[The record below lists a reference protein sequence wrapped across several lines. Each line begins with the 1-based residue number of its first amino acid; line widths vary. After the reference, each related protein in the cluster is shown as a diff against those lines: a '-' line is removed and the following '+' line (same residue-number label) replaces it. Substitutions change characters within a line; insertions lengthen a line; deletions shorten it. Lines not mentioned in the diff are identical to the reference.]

1 MGLKHEY
8 SCTEDIRQKM
18 LDFLQ
23 KMEVLFEKECLSEQ
37 HWISSQKV
45 IFHAIMPKQPVF
57 VKKFMMGPTSMLTA
71 YLTCTQP

>member
-37 HWISSQKV
+37 H
-45 IFHAIMPKQPVF
+45 
-57 VKKFMMGPTSMLTA
+57 
-71 YLTCTQP
+71 